1 MCWAACRDETTS
13 LVTSSLRRPLLKPL
27 PLPATMCVVLRIWL
41 HLLHASNLFVFAVAD
56 SQSHATLR
64 LQVAAEI
71 ITSPRPQ
78 LAGCCFWWSLF
89 VTVSVKPNAQQKT
102 RVELMAIIN
111 RWRLTFLVQFELYTV
126 SKNAPTLAS
135 CSFDNHGL
143 IWYFFLVNG
152 ISTLLEWYA
161 CSTFLIPS
169 LFLLNFY
176 LPVLPKIYL
185 NFIFT
190 DKSHCRRQVTLPTSS
205 LHCS

>member
-89 VTVSVKPNAQQKT
+89 VTVFVKPNAQQKT

-126 SKNAPTLAS
+126 SKNAPTLAC

-143 IWYFFLVNG
+143 IWYFFG
-152 ISTLLEWYA
+152 KRHQH
-161 CSTFLIPS
+161 TFKMICVFNCPYPFTFPPE
-169 LFLLNFY
+169 FLLTGTAENLFKFY
-176 LPVLPKIYL
+176 
-185 NFIFT
+185 F
-190 DKSHCRRQVTLPTSS
+190 HR
-205 LHCS
+205 